1 MNNIKTIKSQ
11 FAAIAE
17 KVDNEDRLM
26 AAVEFK
32 KHVETIN
39 RYLRGEIRKESF
51 GLKLLGFMKNRIAE
65 REKAIA

>member
-1 MNNIKTIKSQ
+1 MDNIKTIKSQ
-11 FAAIAE
+11 FSVIAE

-51 GLKLLGFMKNRIAE
+51 GLKLLAFMKARIAE
-65 REKAIA
+65 REKALA